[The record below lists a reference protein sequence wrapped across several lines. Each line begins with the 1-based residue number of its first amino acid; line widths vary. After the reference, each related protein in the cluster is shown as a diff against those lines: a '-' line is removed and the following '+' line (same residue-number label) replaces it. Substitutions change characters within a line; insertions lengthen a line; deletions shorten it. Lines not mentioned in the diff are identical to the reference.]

1 VNTQVASPR
10 KIILARS
17 MPGRVRGPSKVEKFR
32 CPAIEVDEQSR
43 LVRQGPTEILV
54 LDAAFELF
62 SPRNLH
68 PLPFIGFVDSVS
80 HV

>member
-1 VNTQVASPR
+1 MR
-10 KIILARS
+10 
-17 MPGRVRGPSKVEKFR
+17 GRVRGPPKVEKFR
-32 CPAIEVDEQSR
+32 CPAVEVDEQSQ
-43 LVRQGPTEILV
+43 LVNQGPTEMLV

-68 PLPFIGFVDSVS
+68 PLPFIGFADGVS